1 MPSWWLSWAGWGAC
15 RAQCWGACW
24 WASSTISARRS
35 SPSCPTSRSSRPW
48 PPFSPSGPRGSSAAR
63 DPPPRAARRWRRR
76 APRPRGPLPARVPAD
91 ARHPGPHRRHSRH
104 EPRRAAGLYGHAAAG
119 PCRLLGR
126 GCLCGGAPRH
136 RARRRPRGLSR
147 RRRAAR
153 GGHRGRLRPRRH
165 PRGRHLFPD
174 DHARAGHGGLGSGL
188 PLGLGHQGRQRRV
201 RRAASE
207 PAGPG
212 PPRRAPALLL
222 LRAGGGLPG
231 LGAAGP
237 ARRLALRPPP
247 ARNPRERVAHA
258 EPRLSRVAAQV
269 SRLRAVRHRGGRGRR
284 ALGLL
289 QRLRL
294 AHRRAAHYLGG
305 GPPHGSAGRSRLP
318 GRLPAG
324 RGRHRVPQEL
334 RQHLHQALAAHP
346 GRRVHRRHPLRA
358 PGRDGRAPGAATLA
372 LPLAGVSKSFG
383 GLHAVEGV
391 TLSVQAGERRALIGP
406 NGAGKT
412 TLFNLISGTLPLSGG
427 AISLFGQDVTRA
439 PAHRRAALGL
449 ARTFQITNLFP
460 DLTVLENCL
469 LAVQALSP
477 VKFSMLR
484 PVTAYGHLRESAR
497 AMLEAVGLEAVAAAR
512 VNVLSHGE
520 QRQLEIALALAGR
533 PRVLLLDEPTAGL
546 SPAESRLMA
555 ALLARLH
562 PALTLTMI
570 EHDMDIALELS
581 PTVTVLHYG
590 RVIADGS
597 REEIRADPQ
606 VREIYLGG

>member
-1 MPSWWLSWAGWGAC
+1 M
-15 RAQCWGACW
+15 
-24 WASSTISARRS
+24 
-35 SPSCPTSRSSRPW
+35 
-48 PPFSPSGPRGSSAAR
+48 
-63 DPPPRAARRWRRR
+63 
-76 APRPRGPLPARVPAD
+76 
-91 ARHPGPHRRHSRH
+91 
-104 EPRRAAGLYGHAAAG
+104 
-119 PCRLLGR
+119 
-126 GCLCGGAPRH
+126 
-136 RARRRPRGLSR
+136 
-147 RRRAAR
+147 
-153 GGHRGRLRPRRH
+153 
-165 PRGRHLFPD
+165 
-174 DHARAGHGGLGSGL
+174 
-188 PLGLGHQGRQRRV
+188 
-201 RRAASE
+201 
-207 PAGPG
+207 
-212 PPRRAPALLL
+212 
-222 LRAGGGLPG
+222 
-231 LGAAGP
+231 
-237 ARRLALRPPP
+237 
-247 ARNPRERVAHA
+247 
-258 EPRLSRVAAQV
+258 
-269 SRLRAVRHRGGRGRR
+269 
-284 ALGLL
+284 
-289 QRLRL
+289 
-294 AHRRAAHYLGG
+294 
-305 GPPHGSAGRSRLP
+305 
-318 GRLPAG
+318 
-324 RGRHRVPQEL
+324 
-334 RQHLHQALAAHP
+334 
-346 GRRVHRRHPLRA
+346 
-358 PGRDGRAPGAATLA
+358 
-372 LPLAGVSKSFG
+372 
-383 GLHAVEGV
+383 EGV

-469 LAVQALSP
+469 LAVQALLP

-484 PVTAYGHLRESAR
+484 PVTAYGHLRERAR

-555 ALLARLH
+555 ALLARLD
-562 PALTLTMI
+562 PAITVLMI